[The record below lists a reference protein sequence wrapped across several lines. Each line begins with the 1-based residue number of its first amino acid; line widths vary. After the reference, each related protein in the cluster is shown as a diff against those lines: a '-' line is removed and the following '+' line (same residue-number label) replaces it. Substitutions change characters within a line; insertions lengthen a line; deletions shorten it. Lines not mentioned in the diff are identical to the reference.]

1 MRSKASST
9 KRRTNSSVLGA
20 GHLRRPRAAPVVGL
34 ELVLRRDVDTP
45 LFVQIREQVR
55 AQISQGLLRPGMRL
69 PPVRKLAG
77 DLGINQLTVAKA
89 YRELVEVGLVDGRRG
104 GGSVIRAFSA
114 GVSQTAGMAQ
124 GPSQPM
130 MAERLYELA
139 RAPGVISFSSNYPRL
154 EPNAAAEFQACLEEA
169 LQLGIEK
176 ALQYDLPAGR
186 IELREVLAQYL
197 ADDGIHADP
206 GDIVVTSGSQ
216 QAIDLTIR
224 ALCPMGTPVIVEQP
238 AYYGAI
244 NAFRL
249 AQARILEVP
258 GDADGPDLAALEDAL
273 KRGRARVIYLNPTFQ
288 NPSGVTISLEKRR
301 AILSLARKYRAVII
315 EDDHASEL
323 RFRGL
328 PVAAMRSLAGGD
340 EQVVYV
346 RSFGKTLLPGTRL
359 GFMVCPPDLLQQMLL
374 MKANADLHSNGL
386 MQIALVRYLKRKR
399 YPKILTRM
407 RDVYKARQT
416 KLFDALKAGLPDNCR
431 IACPE
436 GGLSLWLTLPEATDT
451 SELYFRAVRRGVA
464 FVDGSVFYAY
474 EPKTRSLRISF
485 GRIEEGRLAEG
496 GERLCSLVGDLRQ
509 RVRTKNLV
517 LT

>member
-1 MRSKASST
+1 M
-9 KRRTNSSVLGA
+9 
-20 GHLRRPRAAPVVGL
+20 RRPRATPVGAL
-34 ELVLRRDVDTP
+34 ELTLARDVDTP

-55 AQISQGLLRPGMRL
+55 AQISQGVLRPGMRL
-69 PPVRKLAG
+69 PPVRKLAD

-89 YRELVEVGLVDGRRG
+89 YRELVETGLVDGRRG
-104 GGSVIRAFSA
+104 GGSVIRALSA
-114 GVSQTAGMAQ
+114 GVSQSAGMAQ

-154 EPNAAAEFQACLEEA
+154 EPNAAAEFQTCLEEA
-169 LQLGIEK
+169 LASGIDK

-186 IELREVLAQYL
+186 IELREALAQYL
-197 ADDGIHADP
+197 ADDGIQADS
-206 GDIVVTSGSQ
+206 GDIIVTSGSQ
-216 QAIDLTIR
+216 QSIDLTIR

-258 GDADGPDLAALEDAL
+258 GVADGPDLAAMEDAL

-301 AILSLARKYRAVII
+301 AILSLARKYRAIII

-323 RFRGL
+323 RFRGV
-328 PVAAMRSLAGGD
+328 PVPAMRTLPGG
-340 EQVVYV
+340 EEHVVYV

-386 MQIALVRYLKRKR
+386 MQMALTHYLKRKR
-399 YPKILTRM
+399 YPKLLSRM
-407 RDVYKARQT
+407 RDVYEARQT
-416 KLFDALKAGLPDNCR
+416 KFFGALKAGLPDDCR

-436 GGLSLWLTLPEATDT
+436 GGLSLWLTLPDATDT

-474 EPKTRSLRISF
+474 EPKTRSLRVSF
-485 GRIEEGRLAEG
+485 GRIEESQLAEG
-496 GERLCSLVGDLRQ
+496 IERLCSLVGDLRQ